1 MCAVNHE
8 WLTNASAGH
17 HIYQT
22 IQSKL
27 FPRAARRM
35 ERGVGGGVRPGPRQ
49 HILQTNEPCKFRFA
63 SSDSAVAPGPR
74 FGPVVLK
81 LQAHTDFYI
90 QTEAWLVQLHMTKY
104 SYFTC
109 WFNWV
114 RLCMKR
120 CFKIHMNQPS
130 SLTCHI
136 S

>member
-81 LQAHTDFYI
+81 LQAHRLLYPNRGLVSAVTHDKI
-90 QTEAWLVQLHMTKY
+90 QLFHILIQLSTVMHEEM
-104 SYFTC
+104 
-109 WFNWV
+109 
-114 RLCMKR
+114 L
-120 CFKIHMNQPS
+120 
-130 SLTCHI
+130 
-136 S
+136 